1 MAVGEGSASVGHVDG
16 AVTADAPGHAGARSW
31 TSRSESL
38 IRAMAAGTLCDGV
51 EDADEA
57 TRER

>member
-1 MAVGEGSASVGHVDG
+1 MVVGEGSVSVGQVYG
-16 AVTADAPGHAGARSW
+16 AATADAAGHAGARSW

-57 TRER
+57 RRER